1 MSKFT
6 DQMGDT
12 WAVEFDG
19 LLLDEIANATGVDLA
34 DLSGGGLVEVE
45 QDAKKLVRVL
55 CVICA
60 DEISNR
66 GKSNRDF
73 AKRIVGET
81 IEKATEA
88 IVSAAGNF
96 FPPKQW
102 SELQSRLDSQRQLAE
117 QTRTA
122 KPLMA
127 LLAVLPEGMRIGAM
141 EELQRSMAQGM
152 SEGTTAPTNTTTSA
166 QSEPSPSVIGQD
178 ATQPTVAPNVLENAG
193 LVHAG

>member
-6 DQMGDT
+6 DQMGESWT
-12 WAVEFDG
+12 VEFDG
-19 LLLDEIANATGVDLA
+19 LLLDDIANATGVDLA

-152 SEGTTAPTNTTTSA
+152 SEGTTAPTGTTTSA
-166 QSEPSPSVIGQD
+166 PSEPSPSVIGQD
-178 ATQPTVAPNVLENAG
+178 GTQPTVAPNVLENAG